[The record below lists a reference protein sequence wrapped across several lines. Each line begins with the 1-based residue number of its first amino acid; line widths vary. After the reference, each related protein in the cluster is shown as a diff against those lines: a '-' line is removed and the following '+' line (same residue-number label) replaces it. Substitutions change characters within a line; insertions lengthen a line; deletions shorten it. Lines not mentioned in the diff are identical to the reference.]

1 MKILQRGVLTY
12 LNLLD
17 NSFLMRM
24 LSIFM
29 LSIFTWSVRFPTV
42 FRKLYAEDGKVFLQQ
57 TFDVAFPLDFFISNV
72 GYLTIVMRIGGRFLS
87 LFPLEL
93 VPLGASLFSALS
105 ISFLG
110 AVIYQATTSLISTK
124 VARMAFTFLFC
135 NLPLAPFSAVGNIA
149 NTYMYWLIGAVIVIF
164 SRESNDVHRWTH
176 SICNL
181 LASLSNPITILL
193 LPFLTVIRLAKDSTS
208 SNKKRFLLS
217 DKFFFLGTAIQITYI
232 ILFSNRPRNPTFPNS
247 VLESAYLVLDR
258 VFGSS
263 FVPLWG
269 HVSGSA
275 MSPEFENT
283 PFADSLWLRATM
295 SAVSILVVLAL
306 AYLAFSNS
314 KSADIDGW
322 KFRWSLLAIFV
333 VFYTF
338 SITILYGAEPRYL
351 LVSSCLLLLIVV
363 SVVSL
368 MPCYVGRLFLSYLC
382 IVAITGLTPSAHL
395 SEGKFWS
402 QELAAASIACQ
413 GQSFSQEK
421 RVRVEI
427 IPLEGDW
434 SVMIPCRE
442 LGNQDSRK

>member
-1 MKILQRGVLTY
+1 MKVLRQGVFTY
-12 LNLLD
+12 LHLLD
-17 NSFLMRM
+17 NSFFIRM

-29 LSIFTWSVRFPTV
+29 LSLFTWSVRFPTV
-42 FRKLYAEDGKVFLQQ
+42 FRKLYAEDGKDLFQQ
-57 TFDVAFPLDFFISNV
+57 TLDKDFPLDFFSTKT
-72 GYLTIVMRIGGRFLS
+72 GYLIIVMRLGGRFLS

-110 AVIYQATTSLISTK
+110 AVIYQATTSLILTK
-124 VARMAFTFLFC
+124 VARVAFTFMFC
-135 NLPLAPFSAVGNIA
+135 NLPLASFSAVGNIA

-164 SRESNDVHRWTH
+164 SRESNGVQRWTH

-193 LPFLTVIRLAKDSTS
+193 LPFLMVIRLAKVSTS
-208 SNKKRFLLS
+208 SNKKIFLLS
-217 DKFFFLGTAIQITYI
+217 DKFFILGTAIQITYI

-269 HVSGSA
+269 HVSGNE

-283 PFADSLWLRATM
+283 PFTNSLWLRAAM
-295 SAVSILVVLAL
+295 SVVSTLVVFAL
-306 AYLAFSNS
+306 AYPALSNS
-314 KSADIDGW
+314 KGADINSW
-322 KFRWSLLAIFV
+322 KFRWSLLAILFTI
-333 VFYTF
+333 YTF

-351 LVSSCLLLLIVV
+351 LVSSCLLVLLVM

-368 MPCYVGRLFLSYLC
+368 MPHYLGRLFLSYFS

-395 SEGKFWS
+395 SEGKIWS
-402 QELAAASIACQ
+402 QELVAASIACQ
-413 GQSFSQEK
+413 GQSFSQGK
-421 RVRVEI
+421 RVKVEI
-427 IPLEGDW
+427 IPTGGDW
-434 SVMIPCRE
+434 SVMIPCKKFR
-442 LGNQDSRK
+442 NQDSRE